1 MCTYHIC
8 TILADDERCLQ
19 IQLNGSKNLRSAL
32 ILPTRHSKFSRSDS
46 NRAASGGPIHPSRAR
61 PGQAPLISG
70 WAFFLVSSISTCLI
84 ATIPSTG
91 TNTASC
97 TTVLCENHTA
107 HHSDHT
113 QRRSLVMERADRARD
128 LSDKRDTRVSSEII
142 RSSVFGMRY
151 LSDKRDT
158 RVSYITHLATVTQ
171 R

>member
-91 TNTASC
+91 TNTASR
-97 TTVLCENHTA
+97 TTVLCENRTA

-113 QRRSLVMERADRARD
+113 QRRSLAAETGAAPAPPLNTNGLRACSVWLSFCVDTFVVPIIVAVVNNNSVCAR
-128 LSDKRDTRVSSEII
+128 
-142 RSSVFGMRY
+142 
-151 LSDKRDT
+151 
-158 RVSYITHLATVTQ
+158 
-171 R
+171 